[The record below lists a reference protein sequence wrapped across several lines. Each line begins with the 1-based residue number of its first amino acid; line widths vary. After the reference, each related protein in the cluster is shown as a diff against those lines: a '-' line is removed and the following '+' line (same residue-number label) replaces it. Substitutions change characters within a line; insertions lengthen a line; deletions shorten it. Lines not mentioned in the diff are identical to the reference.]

1 MPERNLCSQIVN
13 FHAEKKKTTK
23 IRRFAISFVDIRVPN
38 RSTHMATFERRG

>member
-1 MPERNLCSQIVN
+1 MPERKQGLQILD
-13 FHAEKKKTTK
+13 FHAEKKTSK